1 MTVLSVEDLRI
12 SYRSR
17 GEWREVVHNI
27 SFSIQRGEM
36 LAFVG
41 ESGSGKT
48 TTAQAII
55 GLLAD
60 NARRDAG
67 RIVLNGQVISDW
79 SDKRLNRLRGVS
91 ISLVPQDPGNSLN
104 PVKTIGQQ
112 VEEILRLHQSLSAAE
127 RRQQVLNLLAKVG
140 LSHPEQ
146 RFDQYPHQL
155 SGGMKQRVLI
165 AIAIAL
171 QPDLIIA
178 DEPTSALDVTVQK
191 RILDLLDI
199 LRRESGT
206 AVLFVTHDLALAAER
221 ADRIMVFRQ
230 GEIQEQG
237 ATETIVQRPQHPYTR
252 QLLHDLLDAPL
263 GLAAARHRPLATPAI
278 RVEGIS
284 KRFSLGKQALQA
296 LDSVSFEVRRGSTH
310 ALVGESGSGKSMT
323 ARALMGLVRKPG
335 VVSAERLEVLG
346 RDVLTLSARGWRALR
361 GNDIAMVLQDP
372 RYALNPVQSI
382 QTQLEE
388 ALTLHQRLSRRARA
402 EAVKDAIAAVGLDLP
417 VLSRYPGELSGGM
430 GQRVMIALAL
440 LNNPKVLIA
449 DEPTSA
455 LDARLRNQILELLVE
470 QCAQRQMAMLLIS
483 HDLPLVAAHCDR
495 VLVMYQGRQ
504 VDEMPA
510 RALPSATHPYTRT
523 LWTCRPNAHTYGQML
538 PTLDRTLDFTETA
551 HGDR

>member
-1 MTVLSVEDLRI
+1 MTDI
-12 SYRSR
+12 
-17 GEWREVVHNI
+17 
-27 SFSIQRGEM
+27 
-36 LAFVG
+36 
-41 ESGSGKT
+41 
-48 TTAQAII
+48 
-55 GLLAD
+55 
-60 NARRDAG
+60 
-67 RIVLNGQVISDW
+67 
-79 SDKRLNRLRGVS
+79 RL
-91 ISLVPQDPGNSLN
+91 
-104 PVKTIGQQ
+104 
-112 VEEILRLHQSLSAAE
+112 
-127 RRQQVLNLLAKVG
+127 
-140 LSHPEQ
+140 
-146 RFDQYPHQL
+146 
-155 SGGMKQRVLI
+155 
-165 AIAIAL
+165 
-171 QPDLIIA
+171 
-178 DEPTSALDVTVQK
+178 TVQ
-191 RILDLLDI
+191 
-199 LRRESGT
+199 
-206 AVLFVTHDLALAAER
+206 
-221 ADRIMVFRQ
+221 
-230 GEIQEQG
+230 
-237 ATETIVQRPQHPYTR
+237 
-252 QLLHDLLDAPL
+252 
-263 GLAAARHRPLATPAI
+263 GLAVDYPTAR
-278 RVEGIS
+278 VV
-284 KRFSLGKQALQA
+284 
-296 LDSVSFEVRRGSTH
+296 DNVSFTLGNERL

-455 LDARLRNQILELLVE
+455 LDARLRNQILEL
-470 QCAQRQMAMLLIS
+470 IS